1 MPTQI
6 PASLKQEGG
15 IYGQAWLDPGAY
27 TASSEVTV
35 SVLRPAS
42 PSGLLFLFG
51 SQVPSW
57 AAFCFAS
64 SSVSLRVRQF
74 LIPFLV

>member
-15 IYGQAWLDPGAY
+15 IYGQARLDPGAY
-27 TASSEVTV
+27 TALSEVTV

-42 PSGLLFLFG
+42 PGVFF
-51 SQVPSW
+51 
-57 AAFCFAS
+57 S
-64 SSVSLRVRQF
+64 SSVVRF
-74 LIPFLV
+74 LPGQPFVLLLVL

>member
-27 TASSEVTV
+27 TALSEVTV
-35 SVLRPAS
+35 SVLRPAHLAGD
-42 PSGLLFLFG
+42 GLSAGLPWL
-51 SQVPSW
+51 PTW
-57 AAFCFAS
+57 A
-64 SSVSLRVRQF
+64 
-74 LIPFLV
+74 LILH